1 LDTEGNVPEANRFR
15 SDATNGAFVPLSREA
30 KRHDLLC
37 LMKVAHSDRASLG
50 MWVYPDWKKCLPAE
64 ELLGSRSSGFVRL
77 RVWTTRPPVACVVH
91 GNERADAIM
100 TTPIRRII
108 IVDDHDAMRRGVRQ
122 LLEAKPY
129 YEVVGEAAD
138 GRSGLEVARAT
149 RPDIAILDYSIP
161 ELNGLDLAHALK
173 REFPKIEILLY
184 TMHDREEIIIEVL
197 RAGVRGFVL
206 KSDAEKHL
214 LAALDALSIRRPYFS
229 GAISDTLLEQFL
241 DSKPHPL
248 ASSLTHREREVV
260 QQVAEGRI
268 NKEIAQ
274 RLSISVKTVETHR
287 ASAMR
292 KLKLR
297 TTADLVRYAV
307 RNQLIQ
313 A

>member
-1 LDTEGNVPEANRFR
+1 
-15 SDATNGAFVPLSREA
+15 
-30 KRHDLLC
+30 
-37 LMKVAHSDRASLG
+37 
-50 MWVYPDWKKCLPAE
+50 
-64 ELLGSRSSGFVRL
+64 
-77 RVWTTRPPVACVVH
+77 
-91 GNERADAIM
+91 M
-100 TTPIRRII
+100 TSPTRRII
-108 IVDDHDAMRRGVRQ
+108 IVDDHDAVRRGVRQ
-122 LLEAKPY
+122 LLETKPY
-129 YEVVGEAAD
+129 YVVVGEASN
-138 GRSGLEVARAT
+138 GRAGLELAKET
-149 RPDIAILDYSIP
+149 RPDIAIVDYSIP
-161 ELNGLDLAHALK
+161 ELNGLDLSYALK
-173 REFPKIEILLY
+173 REFPRIEILLY

-229 GAISDTLLEQFL
+229 GAISDTLLDQFL

-274 RLSISVKTVETHR
+274 RLNISVKTVETHR

>member
-1 LDTEGNVPEANRFR
+1 
-15 SDATNGAFVPLSREA
+15 
-30 KRHDLLC
+30 
-37 LMKVAHSDRASLG
+37 M
-50 MWVYPDWKKCLPAE
+50 
-64 ELLGSRSSGFVRL
+64 SSP
-77 RVWTTRPPVACVVH
+77 T
-91 GNERADAIM
+91 
-100 TTPIRRII
+100 RRII
-108 IVDDHDAMRRGVRQ
+108 IVDDHDAVRRGVRQ
-122 LLEAKPY
+122 LLEATPY
-129 YEVVGEAAD
+129 YHVVGEAAD
-138 GRSGLEVARAT
+138 GRTGLELARET
-149 RPDIAILDYSIP
+149 HPDIAILDYSIP
-161 ELNGLDLAHALK
+161 ELNGLDLSHALK
-173 REFPKIEILLY
+173 KEFPRIEILLY
-184 TMHDREEIIIEVL
+184 TMHDREEIVVEVL

-214 LAALDALSIRRPYFS
+214 IAALDSLSIRRSYFS
-229 GAISDTLLEQFL
+229 GAISDALLDQFL
-241 DSKPHPL
+241 ESKPHPL

-268 NKEIAQ
+268 NKEIAT